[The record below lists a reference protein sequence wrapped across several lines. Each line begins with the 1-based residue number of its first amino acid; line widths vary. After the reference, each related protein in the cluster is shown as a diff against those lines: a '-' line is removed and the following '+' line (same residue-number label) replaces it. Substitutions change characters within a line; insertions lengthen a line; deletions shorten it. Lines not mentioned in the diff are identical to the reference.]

1 LRPRG
6 GLRGLMMVCSALM
19 ADQEGHGAERR
30 HLRVEVALK
39 VRFGSWEHMEHMVR
53 ASTLNLSRGGMFIC
67 TGRVPPKGQRVVV
80 ELPAASGPVR
90 ILGVIRHVRSMDGH
104 PFGIG
109 IEFDELDP
117 AALAA
122 VDDMMQK
129 IAGMEV
135 P

>member
-1 LRPRG
+1 
-6 GLRGLMMVCSALM
+6 MMVFSALM
-19 ADQEGHGAERR
+19 AEHEGESADRR
-30 HLRVEVALK
+30 HLRVEVALH
-39 VRFGSWEHMEHMVR
+39 VRFGCWEDMEHMVR
-53 ASTLNLSRGGMFIC
+53 ASTLNLSRGGLFIC

-80 ELPAASGPVR
+80 ELPAAQGLVR
-90 ILGVIRHVRSMDGH
+90 ILGEIRHVRSIDGH

-109 IEFDELDP
+109 IEFDDLDP

-122 VDDMMQK
+122 VDDLLKK